1 MRVGI
6 IGLGN
11 MGSRITQRL
20 LEVGVSVGVYD
31 INQAAVDE
39 MVALGAVAER
49 SPAHLASNYPYVITL
64 LPNALI
70 VKEIVLGAEGLVHGM
85 GPESLLIEMTTS
97 DPSSTKELNETLKSK
112 GLRMIDAPVS
122 GGVAKARN
130 GTLSVMAGG
139 EERDFKEVESLLCKI
154 GKNVI
159 HVGAIG
165 AGHTIKALNNMVSA
179 TTLAVTGE
187 AIALGVKLGLDPD
200 KMLAVINTSTG
211 RSVSSEL
218 KFPSQIVN
226 RKFDSGFTLDLMV
239 KDLTIANLIA
249 ETENVSLD
257 VATTNLQLWKQAS
270 DQLGKG
276 ADHTMIVKHIE
287 EKYKVEI
294 KSVHDS
300 MNVISS

>member
-31 INQAAVDE
+31 INLAAVDE

-49 SPAHLASNYPYVITL
+49 SPAQLASNYPYVITL

-85 GPESLLIEMTTS
+85 GPRSLLIEMTTS

-218 KFPSQIVN
+218 KFPSQIIN

-287 EKYKVEI
+287 EKYEVEI

>member
-20 LEVGVSVGVYD
+20 LEGGVSVGVYD

-49 SPAHLASNYPYVITL
+49 SPAQLGSNYPYVITL

-85 GPESLLIEMTTS
+85 GPKSLLIEMTTS

-139 EERDFKEVESLLCKI
+139 EEKDFKEVESLLCKI
-154 GKNVI
+154 GENVI

-287 EKYKVEI
+287 EKYEVEI